1 MSDLA
6 TAVEALPQGASLLDR
21 KMKKSSAW
29 VSGAVVGAALIGGLG
44 FIAFHIARDLGG
56 IAIVS
61 IWPYLLLGLALLIAL
76 GFEFVN
82 GFHDTAN
89 AVATVIYT
97 HSLDPNI
104 AVVWSGLC
112 NLLGVLTSSG
122 AVAFSIIT
130 LLPVELILQ
139 VSSGAGFA
147 MVFALLLAAI
157 LWNLSTWWFG
167 LPASSSH
174 TMIGSIIGVGIA
186 NQLMNVHSGTS
197 GVDWEQ
203 ATKVF
208 KVLLI
213 SPVIGFACAALL
225 LLLSKVFVLAKWAR
239 GAAAFYNLNHKKPLL
254 AILSIALFGTCGTFL
269 LKWVG
274 PLLFGLFGAPGQA
287 GWAAILNSANWVI
300 SLNKVFGLALIVLLV
315 GALGLYVMVL
325 LAKVVEEHGPALF
338 TAPKD
343 NTPPPWPIRAL
354 LIFTCSGVSF
364 AHGSNDG
371 QKGMGLIML
380 ILIGTV
386 PTAYALNHA
395 VTSKEI
401 QAFISASEQ
410 AGKVLDRHVDKRGVL
425 GEDARSEV
433 TDYVR
438 TKEIKPDTILA
449 LRELVYDLK
458 GDVVTYKE
466 YKAVP
471 ANRQA
476 NVRNDMYVASE
487 ALRLMQK
494 NDAQLIAN
502 HQTPIFTASENK
514 DLTAYKKTVDK
525 ATKFIPD
532 WVKVAVALALG
543 LGTMVGWKRIVVTVG
558 EKIGK
563 EHLTYAQ
570 GACAELVAMATI
582 SAADNFGLPV
592 STTHVLSSGVAGT
605 MAANKSGLQ
614 FSTIKNIAMAW
625 VFTLPAAALLS
636 GCLFWLFRQ
645 IAW

>member
-1 MSDLA
+1 MADMATTASAPALA
-6 TAVEALPQGASLLDR
+6 GSLLDR
-21 KMKKSSAW
+21 KKHAFPSW
-29 VSGAVVGAALIGGLG
+29 VTGALVVTALLGGLVYIG
-44 FIAFHIARDLGG
+44 FHIAGDLGN
-56 IAIVS
+56 ITVVS
-61 IWPYLLLGLALLIAL
+61 VWPFVLLGVALLIAL

-112 NLLGVLTSSG
+112 NLAGVLVSSG
-122 AVAFSIIT
+122 AVAFSVIT

-147 MVFALLLAAI
+147 MVFALLIAAI
-157 LWNLSTWWFG
+157 IWNLSTWWFG

-174 TMIGSIIGVGIA
+174 TMVGSIIGVGLA
-186 NQLMNVHSGTS
+186 NQLMNAHSGTS

-213 SPVIGFACAALL
+213 SPIVGFAAAALL
-225 LLLSKVFVLAKWAR
+225 LLYSKFGVRHAIFRVFGGLIA
-239 GAAAFYNLNHKKPLL
+239 GAAAGTL
-254 AILSIALFGTCGTFL
+254 ASVAFKSWIVIGSIA
-269 LKWVG
+269 
-274 PLLFGLFGAPGQA
+274 
-287 GWAAILNSANWVI
+287 AAT
-300 SLNKVFGLALIVLLV
+300 GIV
-315 GALGLYVMVL
+315 VL
-325 LAKVVEEHGPALF
+325 LASRWMSNYPALF
-338 TAPKD
+338 QAPKD
-343 NTPPPWPIRAL
+343 NTPPPLPIRAL
-354 LIFTCSGVSF
+354 LILTCSGVSF
-364 AHGSNDG
+364 SHGSNDG

-395 VTSKEI
+395 VSTRDV
-401 QAFISASEQ
+401 QQFVVASDS
-410 AGKVLDRHVDKRGVL
+410 AGKIIDAHVDKTGIL
-425 GEDARSEV
+425 GADARATV
-433 TDYVR
+433 TEYIR
-438 TKEIKPDTILA
+438 TKQLQPDTMLA
-449 LRELVYDLK
+449 LRELVQDLSHE
-458 GDVVTYKE
+458 VALYKE
-466 YKAVP
+466 FKAVP
-471 ANRQA
+471 ANQQT

-487 ALRLMQK
+487 AIRLMQK
-494 NDAQLIAN
+494 NHNPA
-502 HQTPIFTASENK
+502 FTAQENAT
-514 DLTAYKKTVDK
+514 LTAYKSDVDK
-525 ATKFIPD
+525 ATKFIPG

-605 MAANKSGLQ
+605 MAANRSGLQ
-614 FSTIKNIAMAW
+614 VSTLRNIAAAW
-625 VFTLPAAALLS
+625 VFTLPVAALLS
-636 GCLFWLFRQ
+636 GGLFWLFRHF
-645 IAW
+645 A